1 MTSLTIDDVYEHVA
15 GVCFKTGP
23 PGTVGAE
30 TEWLVVDP
38 HRPRTHVSPARL
50 RALLDAAGLTPEG
63 PLPAGS
69 LVTYE
74 PGGQLELS
82 SAPQPGP
89 TALHQALA
97 ADLAAVRAAL

>member
-1 MTSLTIDDVYEHVA
+1 MTQLTVDDVHEHIS

-38 HRPRTHVSPARL
+38 ARPRLHIDPARL
-50 RALLDAAGLTPEG
+50 RALLEAAGLQPAG

-82 SAPQPGP
+82 SAPQSSL
-89 TALHQALA
+89 TALREALA
-97 ADLAAVRAAL
+97 EDLDAVRQA